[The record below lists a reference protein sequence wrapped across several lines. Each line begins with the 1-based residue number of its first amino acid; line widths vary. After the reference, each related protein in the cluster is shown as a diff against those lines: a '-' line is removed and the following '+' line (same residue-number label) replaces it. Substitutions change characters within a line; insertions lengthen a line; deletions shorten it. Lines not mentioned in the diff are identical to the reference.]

1 VSEGRRRRLGAALL
15 LLVAPAGARAE
26 GTSSVR
32 VETGADWDT
41 NATREETGGAA
52 DGLLRTVGELQGST
66 PWGSGARLTAGW
78 HGGGKLHMQRSGED
92 VLHQKADLSLAQALG
107 GVLVLRWDAGARDR
121 TSRAPVQSMDHT
133 RLTTGPGVEARYAG
147 WRIGLRGLYD
157 RTVFKPDPAFDA
169 DALGAHA
176 SLGWGQDAFSVQVT
190 GLGTRRTFK
199 GEPLKPVGHVEGL
212 PIVQPIADR
221 HRIDDFRR
229 AGFEVQYGGDFL
241 VGGEIAWERNDSNSL
256 GGSLTRH
263 AARVQATVGLPFSLL
278 LTCAATAQRLVH
290 DDPQYISDTELIEDE
305 GRSSVSARLERPL
318 SEHWSLLAHGG
329 TWFSP
334 TATEGRYVR
343 TVAGLGLGYGL
354 EP

>member
-1 VSEGRRRRLGAALL
+1 VALGACVLAPIVAL
-15 LLVAPAGARAE
+15 AE

-41 NATREETGGAA
+41 NATREEAGGAA

-66 PWGSGARLTAGW
+66 PWGSGARITAGW
-78 HGGGKLHMQRSGED
+78 HGGGKLHMQRHGED

-147 WRIGLRGLYD
+147 FRVGLRGLYD
-157 RTVFKPDPAFDA
+157 RTVFKPDPDFDA
-169 DALGAHA
+169 DALGAHG
-176 SLGWGQDAFSVQVT
+176 SLGWGRDAFSVQLT
-190 GLGTRRTFK
+190 GLGTRRTFR
-199 GEPLKPVGHVEGL
+199 GEPLALVGHDEGL
-212 PIVQPIADR
+212 PIVEPIADR
-221 HRIDDFRR
+221 HRVDDFRR
-229 AGFEVQYGGDFL
+229 AGLDVQYGGDFL
-241 VGGEIAWERNDSNSL
+241 IGGELAWERNDSNSL
-256 GGSLTRH
+256 GGSLTRQS
-263 AARVQATVGLPFSLL
+263 ARLQATVGLPFSLL
-278 LTCAATAQRLVH
+278 LTCAATAQRLLH

-305 GRSSVSARLERPL
+305 GRSSLSARLERPL
-318 SEHWSLLAHGG
+318 SAHWSLLAHGG

-334 TATEGRYVR
+334 TASEGRYLR